1 MDSPLFRWICRT
13 FRMAEPLDLLLS
25 ALEARLA
32 LVLEPRIAAAL
43 CEFLTFGLKELAAC
57 VFAGSFLLLLAL
69 SNHIKISG
77 VARYDTLFVGAIAI
91 QLVLVA
97 LRLETWREV
106 AVLSLFHA
114 LGMGLELFKTSPGVG
129 SWSYPEPSL
138 FHLGTVPL
146 YSGFMYAAVASYLMQ
161 AWRILDVRVTRF
173 PPFWIAGGLAA
184 AIYGNFFANHYIVDL
199 RWPLAALVLLAFWRT
214 RVHFTVTRLE
224 RRMPL
229 ALSFALIGFFIWV
242 AENIA
247 TYFGAWAYPHQ
258 LHRWAI
264 VGPNKISSWTLLVI
278 ISFIIVAALKQAFP
292 RRVAADLA
300 ARAAASPTD

>member
-1 MDSPLFRWICRT
+1 
-13 FRMAEPLDLLLS
+13 MAEPVDLLLS
-25 ALEARLA
+25 ALEAVLA
-32 LVLEPRIAAAL
+32 RVLGRGVAAL
-43 CEFLTFGLKELAAC
+43 LCELLMFGLKEVAAC

-69 SNHIKISG
+69 SNHIAVPG
-77 VARYDTLFVGAIAI
+77 VARYDVLFLGAIAI
-91 QLVLVA
+91 QLVLIA

-114 LGMGLELFKTSPGVG
+114 LGMGLELFKTAPGVR

-173 PPFWIAGGLAA
+173 PAFWVAGGLAA
-184 AIYGNFFANHYIVDL
+184 AIYGNFFANHYIRDL
-199 RWPLAALVLLAFWRT
+199 RWPLAALVLASFWRT
-214 RVHFTVTRLE
+214 RVHFTVTRAE
-224 RRMPL
+224 RSMPL

-247 TYFGAWAYPHQ
+247 TYFGAWSYPQQ
-258 LHRWAI
+258 LHQWAI

-292 RRVAADLA
+292 RRAT
-300 ARAAASPTD
+300 AAAAAQPVASPSD

>member
-1 MDSPLFRWICRT
+1 
-13 FRMAEPLDLLLS
+13 MAEPIDQLLS
-25 ALEARLA
+25 ALEAALA
-32 LVLEPRIAAAL
+32 RVLGRSVAAAL
-43 CEFLTFGLKELAAC
+43 CELLLFGFKELGAC

-69 SNHIKISG
+69 SNHIAVPG
-77 VARYDTLFVGAIAI
+77 VARYDVVFLGAIAI
-91 QLVLVA
+91 QLVLIT

-114 LGMGLELFKTSPGVG
+114 LGMGLELFKTAPGVG

-138 FHLGTVPL
+138 FHLGSVPL

-161 AWRILDVRVTRF
+161 AWRILHVRVTRF
-173 PPFWIAGGLAA
+173 PSAWIAGGLAA
-184 AIYGNFFANHYIVDL
+184 AIYGNFFANHYILDL
-199 RWPLAALVLLAFWRT
+199 RWPLAALVLAAFWRT
-214 RVHFTVTRLE
+214 RVHFTVRRAE

-258 LHRWAI
+258 LHQWAI

-278 ISFIIVAALKQAFP
+278 ISFIIVAVLKQGFP
-292 RRVAADLA
+292 RR
-300 ARAAASPTD
+300 AAAAPVAQPAVSPAD

>member
-1 MDSPLFRWICRT
+1 
-13 FRMAEPLDLLLS
+13 MAEPFDLFLS
-25 ALEARLA
+25 ALEAGLA
-32 LVLEPRIAAAL
+32 RVLGRRVAAAL
-43 CEFLTFGLKELAAC
+43 CELLAFGLKELAAC
-57 VFAGSFLLLLAL
+57 IFAGSFLLLLAL
-69 SNHIKISG
+69 SNHIKIPG
-77 VARYDTLFVGAIAI
+77 VARYDALFLGAIAI

-97 LRLETWREV
+97 FRLETWREV

-114 LGMGLELFKTSPGVG
+114 LGMGLELFKTAPGIR

-138 FHLGTVPL
+138 LHIGTVPL

-173 PPFWIAGGLAA
+173 PPFWIAGSLAA
-184 AIYGNFFANHYIVDL
+184 AIYGNFFANHYILDL
-199 RWPLAALVLLAFWRT
+199 RWPLAALVLVAFWRT
-214 RVHFTVTRLE
+214 RVHFTVTRVE

-278 ISFIIVAALKQAFP
+278 ISFIIVAALKQVFP
-292 RRVAADLA
+292 RRATAEQAAGPV
-300 ARAAASPTD
+300 ASPAD

>member
-1 MDSPLFRWICRT
+1 
-13 FRMAEPLDLLLS
+13 
-25 ALEARLA
+25 
-32 LVLEPRIAAAL
+32 VLI
-43 CEFLTFGLKELAAC
+43 
-57 VFAGSFLLLLAL
+57 
-69 SNHIKISG
+69 
-77 VARYDTLFVGAIAI
+77 
-91 QLVLVA
+91 A

-114 LGMGLELFKTSPGVG
+114 LGMGLELFKTAPGVR

-173 PPFWIAGGLAA
+173 PAFWIAGGLAA
-184 AIYGNFFANHYIVDL
+184 AIYGNFFANHYIRDL
-199 RWPLAALVLLAFWRT
+199 RWPLAALVLASFWRT
-214 RVHFTVTRLE
+214 RVHFTVTRAE
-224 RRMPL
+224 RSMPL

-247 TYFGAWAYPHQ
+247 TYFGAWSYPQQ
-258 LHRWAI
+258 LHQWAI

-292 RRVAADLA
+292 RRAT
-300 ARAAASPTD
+300 AAAAAQPVASPSD